1 MADKISF
8 SCAVPVINRAFA
20 IALQDVRDVTRPFKG
35 GLLEEPRPVF
45 ISGGWYRHPWT
56 RDNSYN
62 TWSSGGLL
70 FPEVARNSLLS
81 VVQREAGGL
90 RITGQYWDCIA
101 WATGAWM
108 YWLYTGDRDFLDLA
122 YPAVTNTLGRLE
134 ESEWNSRTGLFR
146 GQPSY
151 ADGVSA
157 FPSPPYRI
165 AGHSDGAVTHATV
178 MRRDEKRVHMQALST
193 NCLYV
198 NAYAVAA
205 AMAALTGQP
214 SRTSALFRRKAVAL
228 KKAINRRLWLKK
240 EGHYAY
246 YLDRDGL
253 DATQESLGHAFAIL
267 FGVAGPKQIKALFAN
282 QHVTRHGVPCL
293 WPVYPEYA
301 TPDHMTYGRHSG
313 TVWPMQMGFWAMA
326 AARERRLDLFAAEWF
341 SLADLAVRAGN
352 FAEMFHP
359 LTGEPYG
366 GLQEISEKR
375 LYNPLTGEPYGEF
388 QIIRG
393 RRFYLTASKPQTTWG
408 ATGFM
413 GMAIHGLLGLRFSN
427 SGIAFEPLVPEGLGP
442 VKLEGLQYRGRR
454 LCIEVTGRGKRI
466 KRFVV
471 NGKAARTP
479 FIPVNNNKDLCVSID
494 VRE

>member
-1 MADKISF
+1 MSRAPMRFHCS
-8 SCAVPVINRAFA
+8 VPLLNRAFA
-20 IALQDVRDVTRPFKG
+20 IALGDVRAVTRPFKG
-35 GLLEEPRPVF
+35 GLLDKPMPVF
-45 ISGGWYRHPWT
+45 ISGGWYHHPWT

-62 TWSSGGLL
+62 TWNSGGLL
-70 FPEVARNSLLS
+70 FPDVARNSLLS
-81 VVQREAGGL
+81 VVRHEAGGL
-90 RITGQYWDCIA
+90 FITGQYWDCIA

-108 YWLYTGDRDFLDLA
+108 YWLYTGDRDFLELA

-134 ESEWNSRTGLFR
+134 EREWNPRTGLFM

-157 FPSPPYRI
+157 YPSPPYRI
-165 AGHSDGAVTHATV
+165 AGHSDGAATDATV
-178 MRRDEKRVHMQALST
+178 MRRDETRVRMQALST

-205 AMAALTGQP
+205 ELAARTGQGP
-214 SRTSALFRRKAVAL
+214 GTGARFRKKAAAL
-228 KKAINRRLWLKK
+228 KKAINRHLWLKK

-253 DATQESLGHAFAIL
+253 DRTQESLGHAFAIL
-267 FGVAGPKQIKALFAN
+267 FGVAGPAQTRAVFAR

-301 TPDHMTYGRHSG
+301 TADGMTYGRHSG

-326 AARERRLDLFAAEWF
+326 AAREHRMDLFAAELF
-341 SLADLAVRAGN
+341 SLASLAVRAGN
-352 FAEMFHP
+352 FAEIFHP

-366 GLQEISEKR
+366 GLQEITEKR
-375 LYNPLTGEPYGEF
+375 LCNPLTGEPYGGF
-388 QIIRG
+388 QNIRG

-413 GMAIHGLLGLRFSN
+413 GMVIHGLLGLRFGAK
-427 SGIAFEPLVPEGLGP
+427 GIAFQPLLPEGVGP
-442 VKLEGLQYRGRR
+442 VTLEGLQYRGRR
-454 LCIEVTGRGKRI
+454 LCIEASGHGKYI
-466 KRFVV
+466 KRFAV
-471 NGKAARTP
+471 NGKTTRTP
-479 FIPVNNNKDLCVSID
+479 FIPAGNSKDLRIRIEV
-494 VRE
+494 